1 MWLDIKSCRL
11 RCNHYRSKFG
21 YFILVAGNSNE
32 LFSRLCCTVEC
43 PLLVSPFFSTCVCQD
58 VWLATSSNIT
68 AYTLRTKEETDGKFF
83 VKFALL
89 FISRRHVLPFL
100 NDVTCY
106 FVSLFFSE
114 ETSRVT
120 FFMSN
125 LTYKGPIWCVFDWP
139 LVTSIQSR
147 SWIVFSTLAHV
158 REPAI
163 KFWKSKPYSLK
174 LSFLTLLLSG

>member
-1 MWLDIKSCRL
+1 MIHLVSLSIFRLYHHVYGASLCSALLKALLVLNIVHFRMWLEIKSCRL

-106 FVSLFFSE
+106 FVSLF
-114 ETSRVT
+114 
-120 FFMSN
+120 
-125 LTYKGPIWCVFDWP
+125 
-139 LVTSIQSR
+139 
-147 SWIVFSTLAHV
+147 
-158 REPAI
+158 
-163 KFWKSKPYSLK
+163 SLK
-174 LSFLTLLLSG
+174 RRHALLSSWVTLLTKDRSGACLTDL